1 VKDRDEQE
9 GGAAGP
15 SDSGRLD
22 GVRTDQDIA
31 AELRL
36 RPERPRVTRLS
47 RRVLIGLGAAS
58 AIAIAAALM
67 FALWPHGPKREGEE
81 LLNTD
86 NRNVADGLNGLPRD
100 YAGVPRPVPQ
110 LGPPLPGDLGKP
122 LLNAG
127 ASVPGMPQPTA
138 VPDPEAQRLVQERQR
153 LAQEMEAART
163 SRLFA
168 SEARAAVQPASLSA
182 AVPVAPMP
190 LLDRNAMGLNGGAA
204 SLRFPRGTLAGEDGE
219 GSTTQPSEA
228 DRKLAFLTAPVDRKT
243 TSPDRVQA
251 PASHNVVQAGSVIP
265 AALLTGLRSD
275 LPGQITA
282 QVTEAVYDSPTG
294 KVLLIPQGA
303 RLIGQYD
310 AQVAFGQSR
319 ALLVWNRI
327 VMPNGRSIVLERQ
340 PGVDPEGYAGLED
353 EVDNHWGAL
362 FKAAMLLTIL
372 SVGSEAGTS
381 NNQNSLVDAIR
392 RGSSDSLSQTGR
404 QVIGRSLQ
412 VQPTITIRPGFPVRV
427 IVTRDLVM
435 EPYAG

>member
-1 VKDRDEQE
+1 MTDRDEEE
-9 GGAAGP
+9 GAPAKP
-15 SDSGRLD
+15 EEPGRLD
-22 GVRTDQDIA
+22 EVRPERASSDRPRSDQDIA

-36 RPERPRVTRLS
+36 RPERTRVTRLS
-47 RRVLIGLGAAS
+47 RRVLAGLGAVS
-58 AIAIAAALM
+58 AIILGGALL
-67 FALWPHGPKREGEE
+67 FALRPHGPGSSGPE
-81 LLNTD
+81 LLSTD
-86 NRNVADGLNGLPRD
+86 NRATPDGLNGLPHD

-127 ASVPGMPQPTA
+127 APVPGMPQPTPA
-138 VPDPEAQRLVQERQR
+138 SAPDLEAQR
-153 LAQEMEAART
+153 LAQERARLAQELEAART

-168 SEARAAVQPASLSA
+168 SEARAAVQPVTLTSGTTS
-182 AVPVAPMP
+182 VPP
-190 LLDRNAMGLNGGAA
+190 LPALDQNALGTNAGGTA
-204 SLRFPRGTLAGEDGE
+204 
-219 GSTTQPSEA
+219 QPSEA
-228 DRKLAFLTAPVDRKT
+228 DRKLAFLTAPVDRRT
-243 TSPDRVQA
+243 TSSDRVQA
-251 PASHNVVQAGSVIP
+251 PASRNVVQAGSVIP
-265 AALLTGLRSD
+265 AAMITGLRSD

-340 PGVDPEGYAGLED
+340 PGTDSEGYAGLED
-353 EVDNHWGAL
+353 QVDNHWGAL
-362 FKAAMLLTIL
+362 FKAALLSTIL

-381 NNQNSLVDAIR
+381 SNSENSLVDAIR
-392 RGSSDSLSQTGR
+392 RGSSDSFSQTGR
-404 QVIGRSLQ
+404 QVVGRSLQ
-412 VQPTITIRPGFPVRV
+412 VQPTITVRPGFPVRV
-427 IVTRDLVM
+427 IVTRDLVL

>member
-1 VKDRDEQE
+1 MSGQDEEE
-9 GGAAGP
+9 GAPG
-15 SDSGRLD
+15 DSEEPGRLD
-22 GVRTDQDIA
+22 EVRPERARTETPRSNREIA

-36 RPERPRVTRLS
+36 RPERSRVTRLS
-47 RRVLIGLGAAS
+47 RRVLAGLGAVS
-58 AIAIAAALM
+58 AIVLGGALL
-67 FALWPHGPKREGEE
+67 FALRPHGPGSSGPE
-81 LLNTD
+81 LLSTE
-86 NRNVADGLNGLPRD
+86 NRSTPDGLNGLPHD

-122 LLNAG
+122 ILNAG
-127 ASVPGMPQPTA
+127 AAAPGMPQPTPPA
-138 VPDPEAQRLVQERQR
+138 APDPEAQRLAQERAR
-153 LAQEMEAART
+153 LAQELEAART

-168 SEARAAVQPASLSA
+168 SEARAAVQPVALASGTTP
-182 AVPVAPMP
+182 VPP
-190 LLDRNAMGLNGGAA
+190 LPALDQNALGPNAGGTA
-204 SLRFPRGTLAGEDGE
+204 
-219 GSTTQPSEA
+219 QPSEA
-228 DRKLAFLTAPVDRKT
+228 DRKLAFLTAPVDRRT
-243 TSPDRVQA
+243 TSSDRVQA
-251 PASHNVVQAGSVIP
+251 PASRNVVQAGSVIP
-265 AALLTGLRSD
+265 AAMITGLRSD

-340 PGVDPEGYAGLED
+340 PGTDPEGYAGLED
-353 EVDNHWGAL
+353 QVDNHWVSL
-362 FKAAMLLTIL
+362 FKAALLSTIL

-381 NNQNSLVDAIR
+381 SNSENSLVDAIR
-392 RGSSDSLSQTGR
+392 RGSSDSFSQTGR
-404 QVIGRSLQ
+404 QVVGRSLQ

-435 EPYAG
+435 EPFME